1 MHTIVT
7 VQHMTEIWPA
17 ASRTVIKLT
26 WYAAAPAGVMIGRAA
41 LGRPWLFSETAA
53 MLSGQWPD
61 TPPPVLGDVLQIA
74 LTHLQSWVQWEQ
86 DEL

>member
-1 MHTIVT
+1 MC
-7 VQHMTEIWPA
+7 
-17 ASRTVIKLT
+17 
-26 WYAAAPAGVMIGRAA
+26 AGVMIGRAA

-61 TPPPVLGDVLQIA
+61 RPPPALGQVLQLA
-74 LTHLQSWVQWEQ
+74 LQHVTAWVDWER